1 VWWASPQADGRL
13 SVQFSTKID
22 FYRFKWT
29 FDCAP
34 LTGEEQRIA
43 FLRTSFLQPLLVITG
58 ELQQQLRELKNI
70 IALKG
75 IPILTT
81 TPNHEVNDLLWC
93 LTLTTYAFTHT
104 FFAGQTRRSP
114 STGPKALSCPKVLH
128 ALLRSLSLCGGG
140 VEVVL
145 CGSTST
151 HKTRGSCADGALQSG
166 GV

>member
-1 VWWASPQADGRL
+1 MAGFSPQADGRL

-75 IPILTT
+75 
-81 TPNHEVNDLLWC
+81 
-93 LTLTTYAFTHT
+93 T
-104 FFAGQTRRSP
+104 FPHNTNGDHLCIHSHLFRWADAEIAEYRTKGIKL
-114 STGPKALSCPKVLH
+114 PKGTARV
-128 ALLRSLSLCGGG
+128 ALLII
-140 VEVVL
+140 VVRR
-145 CGSTST
+145 C
-151 HKTRGSCADGALQSG
+151 
-166 GV
+166 